1 VSGIPSLV
9 VVANKL
15 KWKVPLCL
23 IWGPGPASSTKADS
37 LDYARGGLG
46 YSQIGHVRDVAK
58 ERGRVEEGKP
68 SAATATPTSESC
80 WFVLADDETDE
91 QAAAER
97 TDGAPSRAEP
107 GQTPRP
113 NKAGRGEAGALS
125 ASCDPARA
133 PSRTFPTSTSSSL
146 RKHNHPDPLAFF
158 STNAKQLFFFLAAQ
172 AAGWRC
178 LRDGDGRRILGSAG
192 SSPRPDR
199 PLDLPVALLLPACC
213 HGRRRRRASPA
224 ACHAASTSQQL
235 HGTDGVGVRFAL
247 AAGVRLVY

>member
-1 VSGIPSLV
+1 MSGIPSLV

-37 LDYARGGLG
+37 LEYARGGLG

-97 TDGAPSRAEP
+97 TDGAPSRAGP
-107 GQTPRP
+107 DAQTKQSRQRRG
-113 NKAGRGEAGALS
+113 GRA
-125 ASCDPARA
+125 
-133 PSRTFPTSTSSSL
+133 
-146 RKHNHPDPLAFF
+146 
-158 STNAKQLFFFLAAQ
+158 
-172 AAGWRC
+172 
-178 LRDGDGRRILGSAG
+178 
-192 SSPRPDR
+192 
-199 PLDLPVALLLPACC
+199 
-213 HGRRRRRASPA
+213 
-224 ACHAASTSQQL
+224 
-235 HGTDGVGVRFAL
+235 VR
-247 AAGVRLVY
+247 VV